1 MKSTK
6 ADIERKIKVIASVN
20 RDDLGPHEKEEICAL
35 KESREK
41 LMATEKY
48 IAGNL
53 PFFFKEILEI
63 ETVSLVWK
71 LIRIRI
77 RIRTFMLAIKG
88 PQGAY
93 ILMVRVNKYKQ

>member
-6 ADIERKIKVIASVN
+6 ADIERKNKVIASVN
-20 RDDLGPHEKEEICAL
+20 RDDLDPHEIE
-35 KESREK
+35 ESREK
-41 LMATEKY
+41 LMAQEYITE
-48 IAGNL
+48 NL
-53 PFFFKEILEI
+53 RIFIKEILEL

-77 RIRTFMLAIKG
+77 RIRTFMLAIRG

-93 ILMVRVNKYKQ
+93 ILMVRVNKYKK

>member
-20 RDDLGPHEKEEICAL
+20 RDDLGPHEIE
-35 KESREK
+35 ESREK
-41 LMATEKY
+41 LMAQEKY
-48 IAGNL
+48 ITENL
-53 PFFFKEILEI
+53 RIFIKEILEL

-77 RIRTFMLAIKG
+77 RIRTFMLAIRG

-93 ILMVRVNKYKQ
+93 ILMVRVNKYKK

>member
-20 RDDLGPHEKEEICAL
+20 RDDLGPHEIE
-35 KESREK
+35 ESREK
-41 LMATEKY
+41 LMAQEKY
-48 IAGNL
+48 VTENL
-53 PFFFKEILEI
+53 QIFIKEILEF

-77 RIRTFMLAIKG
+77 RIRTFMLAIRG

-93 ILMVRVNKYKQ
+93 ILMVRVNKYKK